1 MVREYKQ
8 IRITKETYENLEK
21 AFPRGSF
28 DEKIKLLLGKKTQS
42 IGKKL
47 RLNNQAVPRSVLYA
61 AIVVVI
67 YQSENKI
74 ATRAM
79 ILNQTIDLLIN
90 LGWEKRREEFFEFL
104 SSNRSPIKIAIDN
117 FLKKL
122 VDENILNKFDGFYQI
137 TKILLESSK
146 KSSNPLYA
154 DFSSLIKEL
163 EEDLLQNSLDYLNNK
178 SKDADLEFYFFEHI
192 NKFLIFQEITD
203 ISYRSKPMVPFIQ

>member
-67 YQSENKI
+67 YQTENKI
-74 ATRAM
+74 ATRAI

-90 LGWEKRREEFFEFL
+90 LGWEKRREEFFEKF

-122 VDENILNKFDGFYQI
+122 VDENILNK
-137 TKILLESSK
+137 
-146 KSSNPLYA
+146 
-154 DFSSLIKEL
+154 
-163 EEDLLQNSLDYLNNK
+163 
-178 SKDADLEFYFFEHI
+178 
-192 NKFLIFQEITD
+192 
-203 ISYRSKPMVPFIQ
+203 